1 MLLKNLC
8 KRKDILHKLMLN
20 DVLVVWTNQIN
31 VTLFV
36 FFKCIRFFSANNEAI
51 EMSNSYFKIK
61 KLRLII

>member
-1 MLLKNLC
+1 
-8 KRKDILHKLMLN
+8 MLN

-31 VTLFV
+31 LTLFV
-36 FFKCIRFFSANNEAI
+36 FFKCIHFFSANNEAI

>member
-1 MLLKNLC
+1 
-8 KRKDILHKLMLN
+8 MLN

-31 VTLFV
+31 LTLFV
-36 FFKCIRFFSANNEAI
+36 FFKCIRFFSANNETI

>member
-1 MLLKNLC
+1 
-8 KRKDILHKLMLN
+8 MLN

-31 VTLFV
+31 LTLFV